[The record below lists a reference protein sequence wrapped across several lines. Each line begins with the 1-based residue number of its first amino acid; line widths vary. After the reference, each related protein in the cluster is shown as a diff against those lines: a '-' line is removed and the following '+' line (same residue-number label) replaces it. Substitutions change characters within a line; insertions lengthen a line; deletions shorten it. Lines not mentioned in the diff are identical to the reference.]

1 MTPRTVDLP
10 DQRVWLRVADPA
22 WSNPLDPT
30 FAQIKGNR
38 WNAPGSYTTLYLNA
52 DVITAR
58 LQIERMCAGS
68 PVTPEDL
75 ADDAYTLVAATIAS
89 NQRAADVV
97 TDQGVEAVG
106 LPATYPLDAERNS
119 IPHQRCQPI
128 GQLLFDAGLNGVWC
142 RSACSGDGRGR
153 ELAWFVRSQAATTLW
168 DQPLPFGLWRYAEE
182 WSDLGFPNQT
192 NPG

>member
-1 MTPRTVDLP
+1 MTPRTVDLA

-30 FAQIKGNR
+30 FAQVKGNR
-38 WNAPGSYTTLYLNA
+38 WNAPGTYATLYLNA

-89 NQRAADVV
+89 DQRAADVV
-97 TDQGVEAVG
+97 TEVGVRAVG
-106 LPATYPLDAERNS
+106 LPASYPIDAEGHS

-128 GQLLFDAGLNGVWC
+128 GQMLFDAGLNGVWC
-142 RSACSGDGRGR
+142 RSACTGDGRGR
-153 ELAWFVRSQAATTLW
+153 ELAWFARSHATTTLW
-168 DQPLPFGLWRYAEE
+168 DQPLPYGRWRYAEA
-182 WSDLGFPNQT
+182 WSDVGLPDQPN
-192 NPG
+192 PK

>member
-1 MTPRTVDLP
+1 LTPRTVDLP

-22 WSNPLDPT
+22 WANPLDPT
-30 FAQIKGNR
+30 FAQVTGNR
-38 WNAPGSYTTLYLNA
+38 WNAPGSYSTLYLNA

-75 ADDAYTLVAATIAS
+75 ADNAYTLVAATIAS
-89 NQRAADVV
+89 NQCTADVV
-97 TDQGVEAVG
+97 TDHGVEAVG
-106 LPATYPLDAERNS
+106 LPATYPLDAGNS

-153 ELAWFVRSQAATTLW
+153 ELAWFARSQAATTLW

-182 WSDLGFPNQT
+182 WSDLGFTSQT
-192 NPG
+192 NPA

>member
-1 MTPRTVDLP
+1 MPRTVDLP

-22 WSNPLDPT
+22 WPNPLDPT
-30 FAQIKGNR
+30 FAQINGNR

-58 LQIERMCAGS
+58 LQIERMCAGW

-89 NQRAADVV
+89 EQRAADVV
-97 TDQGVEAVG
+97 TDQGVETVG
-106 LPATYPLDAERNS
+106 LPATYPIDAEGNS
-119 IPHQRCQPI
+119 ISHRTCQPI
-128 GQLLFDAGLNGVWC
+128 GQLIFDAGLNGVWC

-153 ELAWFVRSQAATTLW
+153 ELAWFARSQAATALW
-168 DQPLPFGLWRYAEE
+168 DQPLPFGRWRYAEE

-192 NPG
+192 SPG